1 VLEKGKCLMSKTSD
15 DSDRCGMQIPFTLP
29 HFPSTA
35 FKTSPG
41 FLSDV
46 SRFRRG
52 LDFRMVLAAD
62 YLDLKPETCLL
73 LLVLRNQVKKK
84 TILATTYCFD
94 RSTRVAAF
102 E

>member
-1 VLEKGKCLMSKTSD
+1 
-15 DSDRCGMQIPFTLP
+15 
-29 HFPSTA
+29 
-35 FKTSPG
+35 
-41 FLSDV
+41 
-46 SRFRRG
+46 
-52 LDFRMVLAAD
+52 MVLAAD